1 MKTDIKLLT
10 LAILILTLSADAKN
24 TPLELNIVVNP
35 YMKCD
40 KKVKLTPADL
50 IKPVSLSADDNIDYR
65 ELFSLLLR
73 LNLWNN
79 N

>member
-1 MKTDIKLLT
+1 MKTDIKLLI
-10 LAILILTLSADAKN
+10 LAILILILTLSADAKN

-35 YMKCD
+35 YMKYD

-65 ELFSLLLR
+65 KLFSLLLR
-73 LNLWNN
+73 LNL
-79 N
+79 